1 MRINLFLTILAV
13 FVYLNSQINFAS
25 VTLSKT
31 NITCCD
37 YFDTIITVKD
47 PYGRE
52 AENVAIKV
60 YVLTA
65 EGVKKDLSKY
75 PFYTDKN
82 GKVKILY
89 KPLPGEALKIEI
101 DEPWLS
107 YSATLPVKV
116 PDKTR
121 ENLAILVVGSVL
133 GIIFLFFLIKTLKIR
148 YHINLLLTSIKKKMD
163 LMRKK
168 KQEQQFGL
176 GSVDKQKSQGIA
188 SQQMQQKQLPNK
200 ASTSWVYTT
209 KSVTKKAT
217 LQTQKPFGKR

>member
-1 MRINLFLTILAV
+1 MKISSILKFLII
-13 FVYLNSQINFAS
+13 FVYLFLQSYFAS
-25 VTLSKT
+25 VTLSKA

-37 YFDTIITVKD
+37 YFETIITVKD

-75 PFYTDKN
+75 PFFTDKS

-133 GIIFLFFLIKTLKIR
+133 GLIILFFLIKTLKIR

-163 LMRKK
+163 LMKKK

-176 GSVDKQKSQGIA
+176 GTTDKQKA
-188 SQQMQQKQLPNK
+188 QQKQLPNK

-209 KSVTKKAT
+209 KSVTKKAS